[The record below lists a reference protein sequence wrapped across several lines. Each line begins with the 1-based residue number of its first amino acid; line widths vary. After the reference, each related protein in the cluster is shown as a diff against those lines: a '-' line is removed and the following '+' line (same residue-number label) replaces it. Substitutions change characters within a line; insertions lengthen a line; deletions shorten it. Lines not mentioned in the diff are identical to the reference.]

1 MLSNTYFKTIGRL
14 GKTDTSVRISKDN
27 RWNDI
32 TQTNVSVVAISDDKA
47 TIEQM
52 KVSMTGGVM
61 TILSRGLNNSETVVS
76 DPLLKKDRGYGTE
89 IYITAL
95 APDIV
100 SPSQTNSFS
109 QKQTFTDIDVSGT
122 AKIDGKLQVDGK
134 YQWPVVADIT
144 ARNLLY
150 PAPVSGNEVWV
161 TSLNSKQVYN
171 GGTAQWESLGV
182 STPVPDAT
190 KLVKGI
196 VKLATDQEAIDG
208 TIDTVAVTP
217 KQMSKIDHLT
227 ESIFMVGETVAKNDS
242 LFPENMVT
250 SAGATEVIEFGK
262 TTADKRVVMYGVGN
276 WVASNKI
283 KLWLKKFWSPSVDVS
298 VRIETVDWSWLAT
311 GTLVDANAY
320 GTTLTSG
327 LTTTVVDTEIALNG
341 SITIP
346 KGTNVA
352 VIVYAGTYGSETVN
366 GTNYFGLAYKT
377 QVTRSFWYGLYNTSY
392 TNYTNKM
399 VYFSSDL
406 LAKTLLSKTSA
417 SQKETLP
424 IFKLRFANNIW
435 VRGDTINVTYLWMHK
450 WFIGKLDS
458 LHYISNTYWAI
469 DNMPWTINYPVWYIE
484 KWSLN
489 IKEETYTDYWETY
502 TAFSKSV
509 SIVVDYLTSYPN
521 VVYCTMV
528 IKKSWRYTF
537 TMDKWSVS
545 NSWPR
550 IYGLYCDGVE
560 LVNFSVSSW
569 TNHHTV
575 NFIAPYN
582 NCAVILKEKTY
593 GNIGYTITNFSLKY
607 TLYNNDIII
616 NSLLWDIT

>member
-14 GKTDTSVRISKDN
+14 GKTDTSVKISKDN

-89 IYITAL
+89 IYITVL

-134 YQWPVVADIT
+134 YQWPVVADVT
-144 ARNLLY
+144 ARDLLY

-171 GGTAQWESLGV
+171 GGTSQRESLGV
-182 STPVPDAT
+182 STPVPDST

-196 VKLATDQEAIDG
+196 VRLATDQEAIDG

-217 KQMSKIDHLT
+217 KQMSKVDHLT
-227 ESIFMVGETVAKNDS
+227 ESIFMAGETIAKNDS

-250 SAGATEVIEFGK
+250 FAGATEVIEFGK
-262 TTADKRVVMYGVGN
+262 TTADKRVVMYAVGD

-298 VRIETVDWSWLAT
+298 VRIETVDWSWIAT

-327 LTTTVVDTEIALNG
+327 LTTTAVDTEITLNG
-341 SITIP
+341 NFTIP

-352 VIVYAGTYGSETVN
+352 VVIYPWTYGSETIN
-366 GTNYFGLAYKT
+366 GTNYFGIACKT
-377 QVTRSFWYGLYNTSY
+377 QVVRSFWYGLYNASY

-406 LAKTLLSKTSA
+406 LASTLLSLTSA
-417 SQKETLP
+417 TQNETLP
-424 IFKLRFANNIW
+424 TDYARITQVAW
-435 VRGDTINVTYLWMHK
+435 ARGFVWQVTYQWLHSWFSWLTKDTIYYIQNTAWAIWTTPWTKKSIVWVSKNKNTIKLWNNYIVEV
-450 WFIGKLDS
+450 WLWVIYSDITEIWGYPYPEYSGIGKT
-458 LHYISNTYWAI
+458 YICPYIWKVKISFEWKSWSWTGNARIYINWVAKWTAR
-469 DNMPWTINYPVWYIE
+469 PWSTWYIVYE
-484 KWSLN
+484 EN
-489 IKEETYTDYWETY
+489 IDVFYNDLIEIRYWTPSGHY
-502 TAFSKSV
+502 SNVRNFFV
-509 SIVVDYLTSYPN
+509 YWNILT
-521 VVYCTMV
+521 
-528 IKKSWRYTF
+528 R
-537 TMDKWSVS
+537 
-545 NSWPR
+545 
-550 IYGLYCDGVE
+550 
-560 LVNFSVSSW
+560 
-569 TNHHTV
+569 
-575 NFIAPYN
+575 
-582 NCAVILKEKTY
+582 
-593 GNIGYTITNFSLKY
+593 
-607 TLYNNDIII
+607 
-616 NSLLWDIT
+616 